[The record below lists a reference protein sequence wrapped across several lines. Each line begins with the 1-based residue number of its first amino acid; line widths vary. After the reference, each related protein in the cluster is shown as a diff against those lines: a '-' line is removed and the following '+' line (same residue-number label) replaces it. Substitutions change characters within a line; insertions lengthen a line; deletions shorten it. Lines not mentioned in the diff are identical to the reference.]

1 MTQWSPVWKVE
12 IDGVEYTSAVLA
24 NLSIQSGRTN
34 IYEQAQ
40 AGYVN
45 LQLLD
50 VNQTAIPVDIN
61 STIGV
66 SIKNTANTF
75 VPIFGGNVVDIGLE
89 VRDVGSTMLT
99 QTYSITALGAL
110 ARLPKVIYTAAVARD
125 FDGDQIFEVLSDVL
139 FNTWAQVAGSVT
151 WGTYTPAGTT
161 WATAENNGLGEI
173 DRPGN
178 YDLAARG
185 SGQDP
190 IDVYSLVSGLATSG
204 LGYLYEDAQGRIGY
218 ADSTHRT
225 QYLAA
230 NGYVDLDA
238 NHARAAGLKIET
250 RVGDVRNALTIKYG
264 ATSNNDVSASDAVSI
279 AQYGSLSQII
289 TTTLHDATDATAQ
302 ANFYLSLRAQPEPI
316 FSEITFDL
324 TNPEIDNSDR
334 DNLIAIFMGEA
345 ISLNNLPLNMSSG
358 TFQGF
363 VEGWSFQA
371 SYNQLSVTLL
381 LSPLAYSLQAMRWN
395 DVPITERWNSVSP
408 TLDWENATIVA

>member
-1 MTQWSPVWKVE
+1 MTQWNPVWKVE

-24 NLSIQSGRTN
+24 NLTIQSGRRN

-110 ARLPKVIYTAAVARD
+110 ARLPKALTEGVLSKD
-125 FDGDQIFEVLSDVL
+125 FDGNQIETILREVLYSS
-139 FNTWAQVAGSVT
+139 WAEVAGAAT
-151 WGTYTPAGTT
+151 WGNYTPATTT

-173 DRPGN
+173 DQPGN
-178 YDLAARG
+178 YELAAR
-185 SGQDP
+185 SSER
-190 IDVYSLVSGLATSG
+190 IDVYSLVSALATSG
-204 LGYLYEDAQGRIGY
+204 LGYIYEDAQGRIGY

-225 QYLAA
+225 TYLAA

-238 NHARAAGLKIET
+238 NHARAAGLRIET
-250 RVGDVRNALTIKYG
+250 RVGDVRNSVTIQYD
-264 ATSNNDVSASDAVSI
+264 ATSSSEQSASDAASI
-279 AQYGSLSQII
+279 STYGTLAQII
-289 TTTLHDATDATAQ
+289 ATTLHNSADALAQ

-395 DVPITERWNSVSP
+395 DVPITETWNSVSP

>member
-1 MTQWSPVWKVE
+1 MTQWSPVWKVT
-12 IDGVEYTSAVLA
+12 IDGTEYTNAVLA
-24 NLSIQSGRTN
+24 NLTIRSGRTN

-50 VNQTAIPVDIN
+50 VSQTAIPVSIN
-61 STIGV
+61 STISV
-66 SIKNTANTF
+66 QVKDTSNTF
-75 VPIFGGNVVDIGLE
+75 VSIFGGNVVDIGLE
-89 VRDVGSTMLT
+89 VRDVGSTMFT

-110 ARLPKVIYTAAVARD
+110 ARLPKALTNGVLSKE
-125 FDGDQIFEVLSDVL
+125 FDGDQIYDILADVL
-139 FNTWAQVAGSVT
+139 FNTWAQVPGALT
-151 WGTYTPAGTT
+151 WGNYTPVGTT
-161 WATAENNGLGEI
+161 WANAENNGLGEI

-178 YDLAARG
+178 YELAAR
-185 SGQDP
+185 SSDRT
-190 IDVYSLVSGLATSG
+190 DVYSLVSALATSG
-204 LGYLYEDAQGRIGY
+204 LGYLYESPTGQIGY

-225 QYLAA
+225 NYLAA

-238 NHARAAGLKIET
+238 NQARAAGLRIET
-250 RVGDVRNALTIKYG
+250 RVGDVRNSLTIKYG
-264 ATSNNDVSASDAVSI
+264 ATSSSEQSASDAASI
-279 AQYGSLSQII
+279 AEFGTLAQII
-289 TTTLHDATDATAQ
+289 TTTLHNAADATAQ

-324 TNPEIDNSDR
+324 TNPELDNSDR

-345 ISLNNLPLNMSSG
+345 IALNNLPLNMASG

-395 DVPITERWNSVSP
+395 DVPITETWASVSP
-408 TLDWENATIVA
+408 TLDWANATIVA

>member
-1 MTQWSPVWKVE
+1 MTQWSPIWLVE
-12 IDGVEYTSAVLA
+12 IDGVEYTDAVLA
-24 NLSIQSGRTN
+24 NLTIRSGRTN

-50 VNQTAIPVDIN
+50 VNQTAIPVNIN

-66 SIKNTANTF
+66 SVQDTSGTF
-75 VPIFGGNVVDIGLE
+75 VAIFGGNVVDIGLE
-89 VRDVGSTMLT
+89 VRDVGSTMFT

-110 ARLPKVIYTAAVARD
+110 ARLPKFIFTDSLARD
-125 FDGDQIFEVLSDVL
+125 FDGDQIFEVLSQVL
-139 FNTWAQVAGSVT
+139 FQTWAEVPGALT
-151 WGTYTPAGTT
+151 WATYTPGVT
-161 WATAENNGLGEI
+161 WANAGNTGIGEI

-178 YDLAARG
+178 YDLSARG
-185 SGQDP
+185 GGLDP
-190 IDVYSLVSGLATSG
+190 IDAYSLVSALATSG
-204 LGYLYEDAQGRIGY
+204 LGYIYEDAQGRIGY

-225 QYLAA
+225 TYLSA

-238 NHARAAGLKIET
+238 NQARAAGLRIET
-250 RVGDVRNALTIKYG
+250 RVGDVRNAITIKYG
-264 ATSNNDVSASDAVSI
+264 ASSQNDVSASEPNSI
-279 AQYGSLSQII
+279 RQFGNLAQII
-289 TTTLHDATDATAQ
+289 TTTLHDSADATAQ
-302 ANFYLSLRAQPEPI
+302 ANFYLSLRAQPQPI
-316 FSEITFDL
+316 FSEISFDL
-324 TNPEIDNSDR
+324 TNPELDNGDR
-334 DNLIAIFMGEA
+334 DNLINIFMGEA
-345 ISLNNLPLNMSSG
+345 IALNNLPLNMASG

-395 DVPITERWNSVSP
+395 DVPITETWASVSP